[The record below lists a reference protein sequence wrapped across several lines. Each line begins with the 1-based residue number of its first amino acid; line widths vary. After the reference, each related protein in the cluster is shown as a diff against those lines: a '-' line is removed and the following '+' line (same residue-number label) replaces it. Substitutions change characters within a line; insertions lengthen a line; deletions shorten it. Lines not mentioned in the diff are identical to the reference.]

1 MAKKKEEAVSD
12 NSLSDFDRMI
22 NEQFTEIKDMSK
34 EETAVKSFIDT
45 GNYAL
50 NYACSK
56 KLRGGI
62 PVGRISSFWG
72 RSGTGKSLLMAGLCK
87 DQQIDRVFVLSGEGG
102 GITEELF
109 DFIGAPKEKVRYIP
123 VSTTGNYRI
132 NKENGKIEEVADKDM
147 PDKLDTPTYIYKR
160 GAILLIK
167 MILNQLEYSGNK
179 TKVLILLDSIS
190 ILKSVRAFSGTQD
203 MGATQKG
210 FNDLFSAIDNA
221 IEKTN
226 AIFVFSNKVY
236 SNFGDEY
243 NPFKQ
248 AGGESVIYNPS
259 LSIKLTALSDSD
271 DISDSEMKDEK
282 LRRKSALGSSLQV
295 VRATVSKSRFGT
307 LNRNATFI
315 INQTYGVVKNS
326 GLLEMLLDFGVA
338 QKTGTRYIIPG
349 VIDDAFFK
357 KDFLSIFGKNET
369 EYIDKLQIKL
379 NEAEEKIRK
388 QQQNL
393 DVNDI
398 QEAMAAEGKETGD
411 EEIDLGTMAKEMEV
425 DQEP

>member
-1 MAKKKEEAVSD
+1 MNSNDDVFIEEPYKPLKITSIKK
-12 NSLSDFDRMI
+12 
-22 NEQFTEIKDMSK
+22 
-34 EETAVKSFIDT
+34 T
-45 GNYAL
+45 G
-50 NYACSK
+50 
-56 KLRGGI
+56 
-62 PVGRISSFWG
+62 
-72 RSGTGKSLLMAGLCK
+72 
-87 DQQIDRVFVLSGEGG
+87 RV
-102 GITEELF
+102 
-109 DFIGAPKEKVRYIP
+109 EKVY
-123 VSTTGNYRI
+123 NL
-132 NKENGKIEEVADKDM
+132 EVEKNNS
-147 PDKLDTPTYIYKR
+147 Y
-160 GAILLIK
+160 
-167 MILNQLEYSGNK
+167 
-179 TKVLILLDSIS
+179 V
-190 ILKSVRAFSGTQD
+190 VGTNNIIVHNCD

-271 DISDSEMKDEK
+271 DISDSEMKNEK